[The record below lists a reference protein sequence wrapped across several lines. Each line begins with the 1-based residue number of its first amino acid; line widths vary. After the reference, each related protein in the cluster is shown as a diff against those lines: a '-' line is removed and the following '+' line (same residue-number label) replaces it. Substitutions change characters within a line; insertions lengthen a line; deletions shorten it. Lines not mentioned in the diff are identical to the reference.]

1 MITAEVLIFSFFIA
15 ALGLF
20 CIGCVLALY
29 AAWLT
34 TRS

>member
-1 MITAEVLIFSFFIA
+1 MITAEVLIFSFFFA
-15 ALGLF
+15 AAGLF
-20 CIGCVLALY
+20 AIGCVLAIY